1 MPIYQRES
9 GDNSNASLATQEHE
23 NHGVIRVH
31 RQCLQ
36 GGNSYSQE
44 TQLTQQSIVTTE
56 PLLNE
61 NALSTEEKK
70 RKIQEVYYG
79 RSYREED
86 KYEVQKVRK
95 IVRENIFKHVKF
107 CIGEG
112 SYGTNKDGRT
122 KSENKNIATKNT
134 FGQSHE
140 YPDITLRKGY
150 AYEILELSGYGVD
163 KKSLSQRALWWKTY
177 NRFVQN
183 EIRQVRS
190 GMNHNVKKSC
200 VEGKKLNL

>member
-1 MPIYQRES
+1 M
-9 GDNSNASLATQEHE
+9 
-23 NHGVIRVH
+23 
-31 RQCLQ
+31 
-36 GGNSYSQE
+36 
-44 TQLTQQSIVTTE
+44 TQQSIVTTE

-79 RSYREED
+79 RSYKEED
-86 KYEVQKVRK
+86 KYEVQKIRKK

-140 YPDITLRKGY
+140 YPDITLQKGY

>member
-1 MPIYQRES
+1 MPTYQREN

-23 NHGVIRVH
+23 NHGVIGVH

-79 RSYREED
+79 RSYKEED

-95 IVRENIFKHVKF
+95 IVRKNIFK
-107 CIGEG
+107 
-112 SYGTNKDGRT
+112 
-122 KSENKNIATKNT
+122 
-134 FGQSHE
+134 
-140 YPDITLRKGY
+140 
-150 AYEILELSGYGVD
+150 
-163 KKSLSQRALWWKTY
+163 
-177 NRFVQN
+177 
-183 EIRQVRS
+183 
-190 GMNHNVKKSC
+190 
-200 VEGKKLNL
+200 